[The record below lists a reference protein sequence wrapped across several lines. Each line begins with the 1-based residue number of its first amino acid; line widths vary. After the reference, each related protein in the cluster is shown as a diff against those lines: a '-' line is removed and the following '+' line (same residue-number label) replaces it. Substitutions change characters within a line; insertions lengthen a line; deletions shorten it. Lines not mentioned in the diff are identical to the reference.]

1 MSTIESSDIDSYCN
15 NSLLDPYRNYAVI
28 RELAAVAYL
37 TNIGMYVTGRYE
49 VVKEILSRP
58 DVFISGNGVMMND
71 TVNNAFKGGI
81 GWCTDGGEH
90 ARIRRV
96 EARPL
101 NPRALASCVTRLR
114 SRLTR

>member
-1 MSTIESSDIDSYCN
+1 MSTIESSDIALYCD

-28 RELAAVAYL
+28 RELGAVAFL
-37 TNIGMYVTGRYE
+37 AKLGMYATGRYE

-81 GWCTDGGEH
+81 GCVLTAASTH
-90 ARIRRV
+90 ASDDSRRGH
-96 EARPL
+96 
-101 NPRALASCVTRLR
+101 
-114 SRLTR
+114 